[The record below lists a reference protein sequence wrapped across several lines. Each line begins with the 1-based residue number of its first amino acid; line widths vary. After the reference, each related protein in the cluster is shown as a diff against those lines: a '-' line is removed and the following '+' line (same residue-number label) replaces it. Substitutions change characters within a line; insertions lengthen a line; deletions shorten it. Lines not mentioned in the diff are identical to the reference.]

1 MMFQPLVVALFF
13 AVQPGIY
20 SLNDLAHGQTK
31 NSVVTK
37 VVQMLAEEKDKIG
50 EDLKAERASMD
61 EYFNFCHR
69 EEDEKNYQVGRSN
82 RKIEDTTALID
93 DNTAQIEA
101 LDEEIADLGTEM
113 AKLVA
118 TQEKEDERRANG
130 TAEFKQREMEQT
142 VMTEELGDLQ
152 TSLEKQMEA
161 MTTPPPVEGSVPA
174 VEEATAFV
182 QVNSQRAP
190 GFWASAYAQAKQE
203 FVAKKKEMSEVH
215 VPQMTRE
222 EARVKAASM
231 LQALGTDDFDA
242 TTLLHL
248 RDAIGLSLTAI
259 SNAVPDKDGA
269 FVQQE
274 AAPATATIS
283 NEHYDMHKKNN
294 EANLAAFKGLKEKA
308 EQALQRERDQ
318 ESEDQHEY
326 MLDKQA
332 RSQEIH
338 LNEDKT
344 EEAKEQRAALQEE
357 KANAEKERADAE
369 AAKAAD
375 MKYLEVLLAECE
387 TGSAAWDKRQEE
399 AAAEQAAILKA
410 MEILQAGV
418 KVFLQI
424 SQKEPVMIPA
434 DKAAT
439 QEARVRQ
446 TLINHFRNLGTKLHS
461 ISMLNLVNA
470 ASVDPMEK
478 VKGLIK
484 NLIEKL
490 QTEAAEAASTH
501 KWCEEENK
509 KNMETKEK
517 TTDKLKTIEVRL
529 EKATARK
536 NELLDNIETL
546 TEECA
551 EIDSADAEAT
561 KIRNEEHTTF
571 VKSEAD
577 FKAAAQAVLD
587 AIDVLKD
594 FYGDLSL
601 MQIATTTTSPIA
613 FQAPDLGGA
622 KKDSAGGILG
632 ILDTMA
638 DEFSKTVAELQS
650 TEREKKKAYDKMTN
664 ENAVAKASK
673 EAEIKGAESEVA
685 QLTIAQGQHAD
696 DKTMTED
703 EMKALLEYIEKLK
716 PTCVGVVMPYAER
729 KAKREAE
736 IEGLKQ
742 ALTILEETQGTLA
755 TVSFL
760 QVKPHQ
766 A

>member
-1 MMFQPLVVALFF
+1 MGFQSVVVALLF
-13 AVQPGIY
+13 ALLPGTH

-31 NSVVTK
+31 NAVVSK
-37 VVQMLAEEKDKIG
+37 VVQMLAEEKDKIA

-69 EEDEKNYQVGRSN
+69 EEDEKNYQIGRSN

-130 TAEFKQREMEQT
+130 TAEFKQREMEQS
-142 VMTEELGDLQ
+142 VMVEELSNLE

-174 VEEATAFV
+174 AEEAEAFV
-182 QVNSQRAP
+182 QVDSDRAP
-190 GFWASAYAQAKQE
+190 GFWASQYAQAQQE
-203 FVAKKKEMSEVH
+203 FAARRKHMSEVQ
-215 VPQMTRE
+215 VPQLTRQ

-231 LQALGTDDFDA
+231 LQSLGTDSLNPDVV
-242 TTLLHL
+242 LHL
-248 RDAIGLSLTAI
+248 RNAIGVALSAI
-259 SNAVPDKDGA
+259 TNAVPDKDGA
-269 FVQQE
+269 FVQQGE
-274 AAPATATIS
+274 EPATQTIS
-283 NEHYDMHKKNN
+283 AEHYDMHKKNN
-294 EANLAAFKGLKEKA
+294 EANLNAFKGLKEKA
-308 EQALQRERDQ
+308 EKALQRERDQ
-318 ESEDQHEY
+318 ESEDQHNY

-332 RSQEIH
+332 RQQEMHI
-338 LNEDKT
+338 NEDKT
-344 EEAKEQRAALQEE
+344 DEAKEQRAALQEE

-375 MKYLEVLLAECE
+375 MKYLEVLLTECE
-387 TGSAAWDKRQEE
+387 AGSKAWDQRQSE
-399 AAAEQAAILKA
+399 AADEQAAIMKA
-410 MEILQAGV
+410 MEILSSGV
-418 KVFLQI
+418 KVFLQV
-424 SQKEPVMIPA
+424 SQKEPVMIQA
-434 DKAAT
+434 ENSAAK
-439 QEARVRQ
+439 QEARIRQ
-446 TLINHFRNLGTKLHS
+446 TLINHFRSLGTKLHS
-461 ISMLNLVNA
+461 LSMLNLVNA

-509 KNMETKEK
+509 KNKEAKEK
-517 TTDKLKTIEVRL
+517 ATDKLKTIEVRL

-536 NELLDNIETL
+536 NELLDNIDSL
-546 TEECA
+546 TEEIA
-551 EIDSADAEAT
+551 EIDEANAEAT
-561 KIRNEEHTTF
+561 KIRNEERSTF

-577 FKAAAQAVLD
+577 FKMAAQAVLD

-594 FYGDLSL
+594 FYGESF
-601 MQIATTTTSPIA
+601 MQIETTTTSPIK

-622 KKDSAGGILG
+622 KKDSAGGILM

-650 TEREKKKAYDKMTN
+650 NEREKKKAYEKMTN
-664 ENAVAKASK
+664 ENAVAKATK
-673 EAEIKGAESEVA
+673 EAEIKGAESEVE
-685 QLTIAQGQHAD
+685 QLKIAQGQHTD
-696 DKTMTED
+696 DKSMTED

-742 ALTILEETQGTLA
+742 ALTILEETTGTLQM
-755 TVSFL
+755 VSFL